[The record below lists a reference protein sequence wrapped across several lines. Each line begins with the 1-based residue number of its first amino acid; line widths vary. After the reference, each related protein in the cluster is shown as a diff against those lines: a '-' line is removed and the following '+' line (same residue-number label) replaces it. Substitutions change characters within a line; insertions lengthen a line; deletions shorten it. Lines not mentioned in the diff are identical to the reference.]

1 MNYYV
6 YTHIFKNNTRYVGKG
21 KGYRATHLKN
31 RNRYWTHLYNK
42 YGLPLIEITLQNL
55 TETEALYYEK
65 LFISNYTLA
74 GIPLCNLTSG
84 GEGEGH
90 PHTEAHKT
98 SLRLNNPNKK
108 VISIYDNNDMLYKT
122 YDGTLSTTKDDIP
135 KHAFI
140 KSYKNKGLPIGYT
153 EQSRTELRKRMH
165 QHFIG
170 WYALEAGSTKVTV
183 PPIKNLLIEQT
194 TGLASPLPTDSI
206 GCNNPNAKTIYI
218 LDINDGIIAIT
229 NGNFAAYLKQNG
241 WPKSLFEKAKQT
253 QQPINTRRIKYK
265 HLNGWKIL
273 LKDDYENYKR
283 TVK

>member
-1 MNYYV
+1 MSYYV
-6 YTHIFKNNTRYVGKG
+6 YTHVFKNNTRYVGKG
-21 KGYRATHLKN
+21 KGYRATHIKN
-31 RNRYWTHLYNK
+31 RNRYWTNLYNK

-55 TETEALYYEK
+55 TEAEALYYEK
-65 LFISNYTLA
+65 LFINNYTLA
-74 GIPLCNLTSG
+74 GIPLCNLTGG

-108 VISIYDNNDMLYKT
+108 VIYIYDNNDILYKT

-153 EQSRTELRKRMH
+153 EQSRIELRKRMH

-170 WYALEAGSTKVTV
+170 WYAIEAGSTRVTV

-194 TGLASPLPTDSI
+194 TGLASALPIDSM
-206 GCNNPNAKTIYI
+206 GSNNPNAKTIYI
-218 LDINDGIIAIT
+218 LDANDNIIAIT
-229 NGNFAAYLKQNG
+229 NGNFAAYLNHND
-241 WPKSLFEKAKQT
+241 WPKSLFEKAKRT

-273 LKDDYENYKR
+273 LKDNYENYKR
-283 TVK
+283 TIK